1 MRELARRVSLHVSTV
16 RLHLRVLAEAGL
28 VSARRELRGRPGRPR
43 ILYEAVAD
51 ALDGGAF
58 ASYRLLAEILAS
70 HLVGSE
76 PDPSARAEGAG
87 RAWGAHLVRRPAPF
101 TSISKEDTVDQVVG
115 LHEQLG
121 FRPELKRATNGK
133 EIVLRRCPFEQVA
146 TTYQTVICPLHL
158 GLMRGALAELG
169 SGVEADWLKPF
180 ARKGACV
187 ARLSGTRT
195 VVTSSGAHD
204 PPLDEAARLRR

>member
-1 MRELARRVSLHVSTV
+1 MQILEVLQDAKGPVDVRELARRVGLHVNTA

-28 VSARRELRGRPGRPR
+28 VSARRELRARPGRPR

-51 ALDGGAF
+51 SLDEGAF

-76 PDPSARAEGAG
+76 PDPSARAERAG
-87 RAWGAHLVRRPAPF
+87 RAWGAHLVPRPSPF
-101 TSISKEDTVDQVVG
+101 TSISREDTVDQVVD

-146 TTYQTVICPLHL
+146 IAYQTVICPLHL
-158 GLMRGALAELG
+158 GLMRGALAEFG

-187 ARLSGTRT
+187 ARLSGTGT
-195 VVTSSGAHD
+195 V
-204 PPLDEAARLRR
+204 PAA